1 MALALASGSCI
12 VSAMPLLH
20 HVSDR
25 FTSMVRQPA
34 AGAVLQRSSCARWIR
49 CKVTPRAC
57 ADIVDGSSEMIIEQ
71 MQEKISL
78 CDCVCPAWQRRL
90 IDIY

>member
-1 MALALASGSCI
+1 MIGDPWPGCYPARHLGRA
-12 VSAMPLLH
+12 
-20 HVSDR
+20 
-25 FTSMVRQPA
+25 RQR
-34 AGAVLQRSSCARWIR
+34 G
-49 CKVTPRAC
+49 VTPRARTDMVVE
-57 ADIVDGSSEMIIEQ
+57 ASEKIIKQ